1 MMHREH
7 VAGYSD
13 CRTMCDRLHC
23 GAGIEHITVDT
34 DGDIYICDRLYGHN
48 EYVMGQDVLLIDNRN
63 NRIIVINVTCAF
75 ILREFQEIQDVQEVI
90 NSAISFFE
98 GDAET
103 IRNDIEKII
112 IQLVEEKILCE
123 AVTE

>member
-1 MMHREH
+1 MRSIDWSVLKRTGGIIMKYVLNEGHELESIDELEH
-7 VAGYSD
+7 
-13 CRTMCDRLHC
+13 L
-23 GAGIEHITVDT
+23 
-34 DGDIYICDRLYGHN
+34 
-48 EYVMGQDVLLIDNRN
+48 QDVLLIDNRN